1 MVNEFKYWRLCAWAG
16 PAFMFVFIIFW
27 GAMGHNLPPFS
38 ADTPAADIADYFRQN
53 ANTVR
58 IGMVVSMTFA
68 VLYFVWGLA
77 CAKIAER
84 TEVHNNVLSTIAIW
98 GGGLTVVPILV
109 STSFWLAAA
118 YRPEALDNSII
129 QLLYDWAWLLID
141 LAYSV
146 TTVQMIALGAAYLS
160 DPRKV
165 PLIPR
170 WLSWYGIWVGVS
182 FVAECLMPIFKT
194 GVFQRMGMINF
205 WIEFVL
211 WFIWVPLLTAYTLRA
226 VAKLEVEAGG
236 KRTTELTY
244 AAAKFLVNPAE

>member
-1 MVNEFKYWRLCAWAG
+1 
-16 PAFMFVFIIFW
+16 MFVFIVFW

-38 ADTPAADIADYFRQN
+38 ADAPASEVAAYFREH
-53 ANTVR
+53 ATTVQV
-58 IGMVVSMTFA
+58 GMVVSMTFA

-84 TEVHNNVLSTIAIW
+84 TEVHNNILSTIAVW
-98 GGGLTVVPILV
+98 GAGLTVVPILV

-118 YRPEALDNSII
+118 YRPEALSDEVI

-160 DPRKV
+160 DPRKT

-182 FVAECLMPIFKT
+182 FAAECLMPIFKT
-194 GVFQRMGMINF
+194 GVFQRMGLINF
-205 WIEFVL
+205 WVEFVA
-211 WFIWVPLLTAYTLRA
+211 WFIWVPLLTLYVFKA
-226 VAKLEVEAGG
+226 VAVLEAETAG
-236 KRTTELTY
+236 KRASDLPY
-244 AAAKFLVNPAE
+244 AAKFLVNPAE